1 MRKLKR
7 RKLNKILIP
16 YVHGRNTRKPNSSPK
31 WPKTSPKIPL
41 QLKTKQGVAIVF
53 LVYKKEEGNSQ
64 GDRKQIFGKQ
74 IYAGSGRDNDL

>member
-7 RKLNKILIP
+7 RKLNKILIR

-53 LVYKKEEGNSQ
+53 LV
-64 GDRKQIFGKQ
+64 
-74 IYAGSGRDNDL
+74 

>member
-1 MRKLKR
+1 MGQINKR
-7 RKLNKILIP
+7 TPSKSLITDM
-16 YVHGRNTRKPNSSPK
+16 HGRGPGKLSSSPK